1 MSEADAN
8 RDLLAAAERPDPL
21 EITQT
26 MTFSERRARA
36 REAEKTQRSPDFRD
50 GRREYRLTPQE
61 IAQQDGFPDDR

>member
-26 MTFSERRARA
+26 MTFSERRADKHFFRFVHYEFA
-36 REAEKTQRSPDFRD
+36 R
-50 GRREYRLTPQE
+50 L
-61 IAQQDGFPDDR
+61 